1 MNQSDYLKSIMKMVG
16 KVSPQNRGYLRA
28 SGLDRAYGAS
38 QAQRAGMLSQLGMR
52 KKGMEH
58 DVSLGKE
65 RLAHDIS
72 IGEQRLAEGGRQFN
86 LGYGQSYDAMDTNED
101 AMKRANIL
109 QSLGLGVG
117 VLQGVNQGRQIDK
130 VTEELKKQ
138 RQIYD
143 ALIKG
148 YGGAQ

>member
-1 MNQSDYLKSIMKMVG
+1 
-16 KVSPQNRGYLRA
+16 
-28 SGLDRAYGAS
+28 
-38 QAQRAGMLSQLGMR
+38 MLSQLGMR
-52 KKGMEH
+52 REGMEH
-58 DVSLGKE
+58 SVDM
-65 RLAHDIS
+65 
-72 IGEQRLAEGGRQFN
+72 GEKRLAEGERQLN
-86 LGYGQSYDAMDTNED
+86 LGYGQSIDAMDANES

-117 VLQGVNQGRQIDK
+117 VLQGVNQGNQIDK

-143 ALIKG
+143 QLIKG